1 MPSFGT
7 IACYLCIRN
16 KKTRDMKNT
25 DNTLSILGNV
35 LSSEACF
42 DALRE
47 MIDDLGLELE
57 DIKSL

>member
-1 MPSFGT
+1 
-7 IACYLCIRN
+7 
-16 KKTRDMKNT
+16 MKNT
-25 DNTLSILGNV
+25 DNTLSVLGNV
-35 LSSEACF
+35 LSSDACF